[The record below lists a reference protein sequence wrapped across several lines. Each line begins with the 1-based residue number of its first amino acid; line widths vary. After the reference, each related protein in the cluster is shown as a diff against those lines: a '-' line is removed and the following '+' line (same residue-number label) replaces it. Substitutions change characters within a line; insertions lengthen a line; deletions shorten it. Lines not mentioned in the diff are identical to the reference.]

1 MSYHES
7 PSYWVW
13 NNVLSLQDIK
23 SLNAHIQENY
33 DSVEAA
39 EYGAFDKVG
48 NPKKFASSKVIKW
61 YKLKPMLRHI
71 VDVVYQTN
79 SDYCGY
85 NLFPMT
91 GDKEL
96 ILASYSSKLGGKYD
110 WHIDSG
116 ASPVFDTKLTVI
128 LNLSE
133 KKYEGG
139 QFQYISQGN
148 EIVTIDRFN
157 AFGSLIM
164 FKSHLNHRVLPITK
178 GERNSLTL
186 FLNGPKFV

>member
-1 MSYHES
+1 M
-7 PSYWVW
+7 
-13 NNVLSLQDIK
+13 LSLQDIK

-48 NPKKFASSKVIKW
+48 NPKQFASSKVIKW